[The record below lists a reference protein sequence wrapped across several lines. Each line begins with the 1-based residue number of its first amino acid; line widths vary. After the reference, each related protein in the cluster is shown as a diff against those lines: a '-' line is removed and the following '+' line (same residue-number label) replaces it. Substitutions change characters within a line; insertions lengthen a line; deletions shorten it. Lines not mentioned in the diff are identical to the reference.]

1 MSTNSWWA
9 ITLGLGL
16 VVAVVA
22 VVLLQVFLMRLHR
35 VERNAERIWHTGKLV
50 AQNTATTWQLGV
62 TSERLDSLTDEAVLH
77 QRLLAGETTAARG
90 A

>member
-1 MSTNSWWA
+1 MSTEAWWA
-9 ITLGLGL
+9 VTLGLGL

-22 VVLLQVFLMRLHR
+22 VVLLQIFLSRLHR
-35 VERNAERIWHTGKLV
+35 IEHNAEQIWHTGKLV

-62 TSERLDSLTDEAVLH
+62 TAERLESLTEEAVLH
-77 QRLLAGETTAARG
+77 QQLLAGETTTSG

>member
-1 MSTNSWWA
+1 MSTNTWWA
-9 ITLGLGL
+9 ISLGLGL
-16 VVAVVA
+16 AVAVVA
-22 VVLLQVFLMRLHR
+22 VVLLQIFLNRLHR

-62 TSERLDSLTDEAVLH
+62 TAERLDSLTDEAGRH
-77 QRLLAGETTAARG
+77 QQLLADERTAPSG

>member
-1 MSTNSWWA
+1 MSTNTWWA
-9 ITLGLGL
+9 ISLGLGL
-16 VVAVVA
+16 AVAVVA
-22 VVLLQVFLMRLHR
+22 VVLLQIFLNRLHR

-62 TSERLDSLTDEAVLH
+62 TAERLDSLTDEAGRH
-77 QRLLAGETTAARG
+77 QQLLAGERTTPSG